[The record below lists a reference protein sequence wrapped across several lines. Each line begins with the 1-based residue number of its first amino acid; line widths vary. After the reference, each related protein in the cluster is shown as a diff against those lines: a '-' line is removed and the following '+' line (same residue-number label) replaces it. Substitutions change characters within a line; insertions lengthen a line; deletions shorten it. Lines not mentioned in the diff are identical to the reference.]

1 MCCTWCTAAYAH
13 KHMIH
18 DPLIQWN
25 QEEINTLVKKKKK
38 TPLNS
43 LLILNETIYRIEAVL
58 ALEEKSAALI
68 YAPDLLCNPWG
79 HYRAQGFSF
88 PTASYWSN

>member
-38 TPLNS
+38 H
-43 LLILNETIYRIEAVL
+43 LLIHSLYWMKQFIE
-58 ALEEKSAALI
+58 
-68 YAPDLLCNPWG
+68 
-79 HYRAQGFSF
+79 
-88 PTASYWSN
+88 

>member
-38 TPLNS
+38 NTS
-43 LLILNETIYRIEAVL
+43 
-58 ALEEKSAALI
+58 
-68 YAPDLLCNPWG
+68 
-79 HYRAQGFSF
+79 
-88 PTASYWSN
+88 